1 MILLILSLFDGRP
14 WPGMPPHPRTLGD
27 VLAAL
32 DARPRV
38 ARIVMEVGR

>member
-1 MILLILSLFDGRP
+1 MIPLILSLFSATP
-14 WPGMPPHPRTLGD
+14 WPGMSAHPRTLGD

-38 ARIVMEVGR
+38 ARIAMEVSP

>member
-1 MILLILSLFDGRP
+1 MIPLILSLFSPVP
-14 WPGMPPHPRTLGD
+14 WPGMSAHPRTLGD

-38 ARIVMEVGR
+38 GRIAMEAGR